1 MSTASHDDH
10 DVVVVDRSGGGG
22 GAATILGVIVIA
34 LLVVGIWF
42 FAFGPGQG
50 TFGGSTDQP
59 NDINVNVELP
69 SVAPA
74 GVLIQR
80 IAASGRHAVTGR
92 PTGERGP
99 AGHRAGADRRG
110 AH

>member
-1 MSTASHDDH
+1 MRVYRFCNVGPEWADPGARHGQGMSTAPHDDH

-69 SVAPA
+69 SVAPE
-74 GVLIQR
+74 
-80 IAASGRHAVTGR
+80 SS
-92 PTGERGP
+92 
-99 AGHRAGADRRG
+99 
-110 AH
+110 

>member
-1 MSTASHDDH
+1 MRVYRFCNVRPERVDPAAGQGQGMSTAPQDDH

-34 LLVVGIWF
+34 LLIVGIWF

-50 TFGGSTDQP
+50 TFGGTTDQP

-69 SVAPA
+69 SVAPE
-74 GVLIQR
+74 G
-80 IAASGRHAVTGR
+80 S
-92 PTGERGP
+92 
-99 AGHRAGADRRG
+99 
-110 AH
+110 